1 MYLKGNLRES
11 SSALLL
17 SYPSLFL
24 LLHLS
29 SSSYSIIFLLHIL
42 YFPLLLIRTLSILIH
57 HLPPLASMPPRIPI
71 FSYSHPFS
79 SLSASSSS
87 SYTSFSSFSYPLLYL
102 FVLLSYHLTHLFVL
116 TLSLLLTHLPS
127 AVSYSCFSYSPYQ
140 SNSQIGCKRRGV
152 VERVKMCVYVQVGG
166 CNLQTMFLQIM
177 MSCLTYSFTRARAS
191 EYLPDVGYT
200 FSPANR

>member
-1 MYLKGNLRES
+1 MYLKDNLRGS

-17 SYPSLFL
+17 SYPTPPPFLF
-24 LLHLS
+24 
-29 SSSYSIIFLLHIL
+29 FLLHYL
-42 YFPLLLIRTLSILIH
+42 LTSYSLFSSSAPCLLIRTLSILIH

-102 FVLLSYHLTHLFVL
+102 FVLLSVL
-116 TLSLLLTHLPS
+116 TLSLLVTHLPS

-140 SNSQIGCKRRGV
+140 SNSQIGCKCRGV
-152 VERVKMCVYVQVGG
+152 VERVKMRVCTSRRLQLADDVSADIDELP
-166 CNLQTMFLQIM
+166 NL
-177 MSCLTYSFTRARAS
+177 
-191 EYLPDVGYT
+191 
-200 FSPANR
+200 

>member
-1 MYLKGNLRES
+1 MYLKDNLRGS

-17 SYPSLFL
+17 SYPTPPPFLF
-24 LLHLS
+24 
-29 SSSYSIIFLLHIL
+29 FLLHYL
-42 YFPLLLIRTLSILIH
+42 LTSYSLFSSSAPCLLIRTLSILIH

-87 SYTSFSSFSYPLLYL
+87 SYTSFFSFSYPLL
-102 FVLLSYHLTHLFVL
+102 HLFVL

-127 AVSYSCFSYSPYQ
+127 AVSYSCFSYSPTMIIFISVYSTQ

-152 VERVKMCVYVQVGG
+152 VERVKMCVCTSRRLQPADDVSADIDELP
-166 CNLQTMFLQIM
+166 NL
-177 MSCLTYSFTRARAS
+177 
-191 EYLPDVGYT
+191 
-200 FSPANR
+200 

>member
-1 MYLKGNLRES
+1 MYLKDNLRGS

-17 SYPSLFL
+17 SYPTPPPFLF
-24 LLHLS
+24 
-29 SSSYSIIFLLHIL
+29 FLLHYL
-42 YFPLLLIRTLSILIH
+42 LTSYSLFSSSAPCLLIRTLSILIH
-57 HLPPLASMPPRIPI
+57 HLPPLACMPPRIPI

-87 SYTSFSSFSYPLLYL
+87 SYTSFFSFSYPLLYL

-127 AVSYSCFSYSPYQ
+127 AVSYSCFSYSPTMIIFISVYSTQ

-152 VERVKMCVYVQVGG
+152 VERVKMCVCTSRRLQPADDVSADIDELP
-166 CNLQTMFLQIM
+166 NL
-177 MSCLTYSFTRARAS
+177 
-191 EYLPDVGYT
+191 
-200 FSPANR
+200 